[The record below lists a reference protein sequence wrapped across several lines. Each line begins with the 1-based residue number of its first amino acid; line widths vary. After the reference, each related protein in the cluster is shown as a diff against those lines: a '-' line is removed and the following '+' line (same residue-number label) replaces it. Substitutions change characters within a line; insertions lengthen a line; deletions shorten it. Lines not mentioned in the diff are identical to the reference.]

1 MNTKLRAARQIAL
14 VWEHMPSRDEFL
26 AICAH
31 LFFPTTPH
39 PTYHRSGP
47 WPRTPASCLCQAAT
61 SPARWSND
69 AQHTLQV
76 ANCSDANS
84 NYDVQYKGTTFQ
96 LNVFSLAEASAQRH
110 MPIKIPMDTSKFIV
124 SPMPGAVM
132 NIGVKVGD
140 KGTYVYVCVC
150 DMHT

>member
-1 MNTKLRAARQIAL
+1 MRSSLFPHYTTPNLPQEWSVAEDARELSVSGSYESGAL
-14 VWEHMPSRDEFL
+14 VFDVEM
-26 AICAH
+26 
-31 LFFPTTPH
+31 
-39 PTYHRSGP
+39 
-47 WPRTPASCLCQAAT
+47 
-61 SPARWSND
+61 ND

-96 LNVFSLAEASAQRH
+96 LKVFSLAEASAQRH
-110 MPIKIPMDTSKFIV
+110 MPVKIPMDTSKFIV

-132 NIGVKVGD
+132 NIGVEVGD
-140 KGTYVYVCVC
+140 EGTCVCMCVCVCECVCVC